1 MKTIGIIA
9 EFNPFHYGHKYL
21 IEEAKK
27 NAQADF
33 CVVVMSG
40 NFVQRGAP
48 ALMDKYSRTRM
59 ALLGGADLVL
69 ELPVCYATA
78 SAEYFARGAVR
89 LLDKLGVIDTLC
101 FGSECGDIN
110 ILENA
115 LNLLDNESSF
125 GNDIKKNIKKGMSYP
140 RARAQAIES
149 NINSNININIEATQ
163 ILNQPN
169 NILGIEYIK
178 ALNYFQSAIN
188 KITIKRKGA
197 GYHDKK
203 ATAQEFSSATAIR
216 KLLSENKQNISSDY
230 LTQFVP
236 QNTTSLYQNQFLKED
251 DFSALLNYK
260 LLLESETGYT
270 RFFDVSNDLSDK
282 IKKNLNN
289 YNGYTRFI
297 DTLKSKDLTYMR
309 ISRCLCHILL
319 DIRDDDI
326 NFFKE
331 HDYIFYARML
341 GFNENAAELLN
352 KIKKNSDI
360 PLLSKLADA
369 RKLLN
374 DVHIAMLKK
383 DIQAADIY
391 NVIYKQK
398 NNISLNEYT
407 APIEKYRPHN

>member
-178 ALNYFQSAIN
+178 ALNYF
-188 KITIKRKGA
+188 
-197 GYHDKK
+197 
-203 ATAQEFSSATAIR
+203 
-216 KLLSENKQNISSDY
+216 
-230 LTQFVP
+230 
-236 QNTTSLYQNQFLKED
+236 
-251 DFSALLNYK
+251 
-260 LLLESETGYT
+260 
-270 RFFDVSNDLSDK
+270 
-282 IKKNLNN
+282 
-289 YNGYTRFI
+289 
-297 DTLKSKDLTYMR
+297 
-309 ISRCLCHILL
+309 
-319 DIRDDDI
+319 
-326 NFFKE
+326 
-331 HDYIFYARML
+331 
-341 GFNENAAELLN
+341 
-352 KIKKNSDI
+352 
-360 PLLSKLADA
+360 
-369 RKLLN
+369 
-374 DVHIAMLKK
+374 
-383 DIQAADIY
+383 
-391 NVIYKQK
+391 
-398 NNISLNEYT
+398 
-407 APIEKYRPHN
+407 